1 MAGSATERRYAVGEI
16 VPEGYEYDNRGLK
29 YGDTVTLNEDVLIKL
44 EPFFENIIIPKGAK
58 GTIKGLDIES
68 GSFFNQ
74 VGDKHMPV
82 WYRGHKVYF
91 DVFSQYKCLHEN
103 FCAEI
108 EPYKLDK
115 VSNVIDLAE
124 KIKARS

>member
-1 MAGSATERRYAVGEI
+1 MAGSATERRYVVGEI

-44 EPFFENIIIPKGAK
+44 EPFFENIIIPNGAK
-58 GTIKGLDIES
+58 GMIKGLDIES

-82 WYRGHKVYF
+82 WYRGHKVST
-91 DVFSQYKCLHEN
+91 FS
-103 FCAEI
+103 
-108 EPYKLDK
+108 
-115 VSNVIDLAE
+115 VSMSACTKTFVQKSNLT
-124 KIKARS
+124 S